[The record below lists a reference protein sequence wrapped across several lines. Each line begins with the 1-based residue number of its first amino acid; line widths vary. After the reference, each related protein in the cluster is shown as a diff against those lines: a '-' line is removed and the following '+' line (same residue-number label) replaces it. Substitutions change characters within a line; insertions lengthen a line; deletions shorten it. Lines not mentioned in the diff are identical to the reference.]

1 MDQGQNKKQKFQK
14 RVDEVS
20 PKSNLIVNCA
30 WAFFVGGLICTFG
43 QVMINVIKSL
53 GYNKDDASMI
63 TSISL
68 IFISIF
74 LTGIDVYDSIGRYAG
89 AGSVIPITGF
99 ANAVASPAIEFKK
112 EGYIFGLGAKM
123 FTVAGPVIV
132 YGVIASVLV
141 GLYHYFIH

>member
-74 LTGIDVYDSIGRYAG
+74 LTGIDVYDSIGKYAG

>member
-14 RVDEVS
+14 RVDEIS

-74 LTGIDVYDSIGRYAG
+74 LTGIDVYDSIGKYAG